1 MNASLPIALVDDL
14 DRRLLFQLEPGLPL
28 APRPYAEIGNA
39 IGVDESEVID
49 RLGRLIQA
57 GVIRRFGVVVR
68 HHEVG
73 YGANAMVVWDVP
85 DAVMADAVG
94 VLTANSG
101 VTLCY
106 QRPRRLPDWPYNL
119 FAMIHGTSEET
130 VRAQI
135 ADLRAQVPLSGLVH
149 DVLFSRRRFKQTG
162 ACYRPRLS
170 LPEKREVA

>member
-1 MNASLPIALVDDL
+1 MSSLMIDKTD
-14 DRRLLFQLEPGLPL
+14 RLLLWQLESGLPL
-28 APRPYAEIGNA
+28 APQPYAEIGDA
-39 IGVDESEVID
+39 IGLTEDEVLSRLRHLID
-49 RLGRLIQA
+49 M

-85 DAVMADAVG
+85 DCSISETVER
-94 VLTANSG
+94 LTANSC

-119 FAMIHGTSEET
+119 FAMIHGTDETSVRSHIAALRSE
-130 VRAQI
+130 A
-135 ADLRAQVPLSGLVH
+135 PLSSFDY

-162 ACYRPRLS
+162 ARYRPS
-170 LPEKREVA
+170 LASEDKREVA